1 MLNEIPMQIEDTVED
16 LEEALQN
23 TLKDIESLAAKVT
36 NENMDAYEG
45 FMKSEEYKDK
55 LVDIGNKLKEKGVDI
70 NTLME

>member
-1 MLNEIPMQIEDTVED
+1 MLNEMPMQIEDTVED

>member
-1 MLNEIPMQIEDTVED
+1 MLNEMPMQIEDTVED

-23 TLKDIESLAAKVT
+23 TLKDIESLAAKVA